1 MLAGSCKNIVYKLN
15 GGGRSGMFCAIGI
28 VVEMLKRQ
36 NVIDVFHAVKTLR
49 NSKPNMVETPEQYRF
64 CYDVALEIVA
74 DKTPYANVEE
84 IVRRN
89 LIGPTPLQQPCFYCS
104 KDVKVGNLT
113 IEQGEKIIFSSVE
126 ENNRILTVN
135 CEIIRDGKAQSV
147 VLPLSQEGDFYEWED
162 DQLYTLKEVA
172 EWKIPKGRSR
182 SVTFSHTCSAADSTR
197 LLSMGCSGC
206 VVLAPIYAVQA
217 VMKFQKEI
225 VQFLSDLDVEPV
237 SMEDILEM
245 MCKEFP
251 VVVAAIEGSTGN
263 KHFGNLLC
271 PGREIVVYKK
281 CLATRILA
289 SEIKSSSYKR
299 HFLIPTSYQGKFKRR
314 PREFPTAYDLE
325 IAKSSKEKL
334 HVIAT
339 KAFES
344 PYKELC
350 SVSAGDQF
358 LIPQHQT
365 SEDVNLGRQK
375 VENAL
380 ACEQVL
386 LENKT
391 RKNVLLPV
399 FMEGGFVEILHDKR
413 QYSLSELCKDF
424 RFPFNVKV
432 SIRDLSVQ
440 EDILAGVSCLQ
451 LEEEIIDSFLLIS
464 SFNNPTEIWEAP
476 VHRLNM
482 SFQLLSKH
490 NLCANAVKKQPSNL
504 AEVVLGSQYR
514 CQSDLEW
521 QKSTEAT
528 AGTTTLA
535 EDLPRLGFVQ
545 ET

>member
-1 MLAGSCKNIVYKLN
+1 VSFK
-15 GGGRSGMFCAIGI
+15 
-28 VVEMLKRQ
+28 
-36 NVIDVFHAVKTLR
+36 
-49 NSKPNMVETPEQYRF
+49 
-64 CYDVALEIVA
+64 ALCRIVA

-225 VQFLSDLDVEPV
+225 VQFLSDLDVEVKDVTDCYNVSTFLQPV

-490 NLCANAVKKQPSNL
+490 VEDIKYFPIKSTV
-504 AEVVLGSQYR
+504 EEITEEQYYMLR
-514 CQSDLEW
+514 RYGNQATNPPPRPPKTHRTEACKIPVRILPAQSDC
-521 QKSTEAT
+521 
-528 AGTTTLA
+528 GTPKPKKVGKIISA
-535 EDLPRLGFVQ
+535 SRHFRLPLV
-545 ET
+545 